1 MNLLLW
7 IKLNVAIF
15 YHILDAASK
24 LVLEA
29 MEKPETSPVSEIF
42 GANVTSINK
51 CSRCCHQI
59 EKDVTSL
66 TVNLSFHESASG
78 KKFTAISAFFLS
90 HEL

>member
-1 MNLLLW
+1 M
-7 IKLNVAIF
+7 
-15 YHILDAASK
+15 LDGTSK
-24 LVLEA
+24 FVNETLD
-29 MEKPETSPVSEIF
+29 KPETSPVSEIF

-78 KKFTAISAFFLS
+78 KKFIAILPFFVL
-90 HEL
+90 